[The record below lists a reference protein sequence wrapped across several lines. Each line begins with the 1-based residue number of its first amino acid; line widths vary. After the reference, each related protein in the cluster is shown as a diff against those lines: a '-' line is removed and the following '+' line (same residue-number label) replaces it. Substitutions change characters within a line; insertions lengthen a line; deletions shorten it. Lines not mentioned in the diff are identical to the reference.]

1 MTRNPE
7 IGNTPIWDLPNI
19 WRLKRESNT
28 KFSTNFANKMLL
40 NAAKCQGYNFYHFW
54 VIKEKP
60 TGGKTTIPLPTQI
73 KVCYVIFNIVH
84 ERVKESTKFT
94 AELKEEIFSHTEQ
107 KMFPVKYFFSKCDQ
121 ICRKLRIRSQL
132 LNESLMENSIFVQ
145 CQLLRYSGILQ
156 TF

>member
-1 MTRNPE
+1 MLQNVRVTTFTISELLRKNQQGVKLQSP
-7 IGNTPIWDLPNI
+7 LQH
-19 WRLKRESNT
+19 RLK
-28 KFSTNFANKMLL
+28 
-40 NAAKCQGYNFYHFW
+40 
-54 VIKEKP
+54 
-60 TGGKTTIPLPTQI
+60 
-73 KVCYVIFNIVH
+73 YVTLFFNIVH

-94 AELKEEIFSHTEQ
+94 AERKEEIFSHTEQ

-156 TF
+156 IF